1 MMQDRN
7 TLIEDNVRLVHSCCK
22 RFVGRGIEYEDI
34 FQVGCI
40 GLLKAADGFDESRGL
55 CFSTYAVPNILGE
68 IKRMFRDTGAV
79 KVSRAI
85 KELSLKVQREKE
97 KVEKMGQEPTVSLLA
112 ERLSVT
118 PEEIV
123 EALDASRQ
131 VLSLTY
137 ENEDG
142 VCELELPTDSPEN
155 EVCSRILISEAISR
169 LELQEQEIIKLRYFA
184 EKTQTQTANLLG
196 ISQVQVSRK
205 EKKALERLRVYMKC

>member
-1 MMQDRN
+1 MQDRN

-34 FQVGCI
+34 FQVGCL
-40 GLLKAADGFDESRGL
+40 GLVKAADGFDESRGL
-55 CFSTYAVPNILGE
+55 CFSTYAVPNIIGE

-79 KVSRAI
+79 KVSRTI

-97 KVEKMGQEPTVSLLA
+97 LAEKMGEEPTVIMLA

-118 PEEIV
+118 PEEVV
-123 EALDASRQ
+123 EAIDASRR

-137 ENEDG
+137 EGEDG
-142 VCELELPTDSPEN
+142 TIELELPVEN
-155 EVCSRILISEAISR
+155 HENDICSRLLIDEAISR
-169 LELQEQEIIKLRYFA
+169 LNWQEQQIIRLRYFD
-184 EKTQTQTANLLG
+184 EKTQTQTADILG

-205 EKKALERLRVYMKC
+205 EKRALERLRVYMG

>member
-22 RFVGRGIEYEDI
+22 RFIGRGIEYEDI

-97 KVEKMGQEPTVSLLA
+97 KVEKMGQEPTVSVLA

-123 EALDASRQ
+123 EALDASKQ

-169 LELQEQEIIKLRYFA
+169 LELQEQEIIKLRYFS
-184 EKTQTQTANLLG
+184 EKTQTQIANLLG

-205 EKKALERLRVYMKC
+205 EKKALERLRLYMK

>member
-97 KVEKMGQEPTVSLLA
+97 KVEKMGQEPTVSVLA

-118 PEEIV
+118 PEEII
-123 EALDASRQ
+123 EALDASKQ

-169 LELQEQEIIKLRYFA
+169 LELQEQEIIKLRYFH

-205 EKKALERLRVYMKC
+205 EKKALERLRVYMK